1 MAVDDERSARVL
13 LEPERD
19 LVETCLVLIVDPGR
33 VEREE
38 DRAARYYRV
47 NLRRWRRCYR
57 HSRRAAATRA
67 SIAAACAVGGDINRD
82 CDGAAGAGSIECN
95 LAAGCGG

>member
-19 LVETCLVLIVDPGR
+19 LVETSLVLIVDPGR

-38 DRAARYYRV
+38 DRAARYQR
-47 NLRRWRRCYR
+47 LRNGRWHRCYR
-57 HSRRAAATRA
+57 HGSRAAATWA
-67 SIAAACAVGGDINRD
+67 SIAAACPVGGDVHGD
-82 CDGAAGAGSIECN
+82 CDGAAGTGSIECN